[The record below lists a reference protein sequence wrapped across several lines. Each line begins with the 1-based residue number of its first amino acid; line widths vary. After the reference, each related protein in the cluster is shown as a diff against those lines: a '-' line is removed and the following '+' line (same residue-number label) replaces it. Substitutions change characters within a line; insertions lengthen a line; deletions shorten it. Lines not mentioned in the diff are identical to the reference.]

1 MKEINKESLVRR
13 KYKKTVILIHGYL
26 TNYLDFNHLPKYLS
40 KYYDYVVILDLPGH
54 GRYRNIKD
62 FKVDATIKKVEKE
75 VEYYLAKGFVDLIG
89 FSMGG
94 ALSRYLC
101 VKYKEIRNA
110 VLLAPATYYLSPLF
124 TLERMKYIITDN
136 KKGSNT
142 LKELKENDKI
152 SYDVIKELTL
162 KKFNLDNGLTF
173 CKLIY
178 KINSKE
184 GFNPTRT
191 LVMRG
196 ILDELVPKYS
206 AEYCYKNC
214 INSEKEI
221 VHIKGLGHLM
231 LRSNKEQL
239 IIDKI
244 MEFLVKYE
252 EIL

>member
-1 MKEINKESLVRR
+1 MKKIINESLN
-13 KYKKTVILIHGYL
+13 KIDSKKTVILIHGYL

-40 KYYDYVVILDLPGH
+40 KYYDYVVIVDLPGH
-54 GRYRNIKD
+54 GKYRNIKE
-62 FKVDATIKKVEKE
+62 FKVDATIKKVEQE
-75 VEYYLAKGFVDLIG
+75 LEYYLKKGTVDLIG

-101 VKYKEIRNA
+101 VKYKEVRNA

-124 TLERMKYIITDN
+124 TLERAKYIIGN
-136 KKGSNT
+136 KKDENE
-142 LKELKENDKI
+142 LKNLKENDKT
-152 SYDVIKELTL
+152 SYDIIKESTL

-178 KINSKE
+178 KINLIK

-196 ILDELVPKYS
+196 TLDELVPKYS
-206 AEYCYKNC
+206 ADYCYKNC
-214 INSEKEI
+214 INPGKEL
-221 VHIKGLGHLM
+221 VYVKGLGHLM

-244 MEFLVKYE
+244 MEFLTK
-252 EIL
+252 